1 MTRLFTILVCSLIL
15 IGAGAPDG
23 PDGRSPFHARGRS
36 FLAAGGGAAV
46 RQAVV
51 EYTSA
56 ILDNPRDASAL
67 RVRALLYV
75 EMGRYRAAI
84 RDADTAS
91 IYGIDE
97 MYYYYL
103 VGRSR
108 PSIEYLRRAY
118 RLACLKGDRAMI
130 STIGALLLDYET
142 KYPYVTEE
150 KVFP

>member
-1 MTRLFTILVCSLIL
+1 MTRLFSILVCSLIL
-15 IGAGAPDG
+15 VGAGAPDG
-23 PDGRSPFHARGRS
+23 PDGQYPFALRGQS
-36 FLAAGGGAAV
+36 MLAAGGGGAV

-56 ILDNPRDASAL
+56 LLENPRDASAL
-67 RVRALLYV
+67 RVRALLYI

-84 RDADTAS
+84 RDADTAL
-91 IYGIDE
+91 IYGVDE

-103 VGRSR
+103 VGRSK
-108 PSIEYLRRAY
+108 PSIEYLRRAF

-142 KYPYVTEE
+142 KYPHVTEE
-150 KVFP
+150 KIFP